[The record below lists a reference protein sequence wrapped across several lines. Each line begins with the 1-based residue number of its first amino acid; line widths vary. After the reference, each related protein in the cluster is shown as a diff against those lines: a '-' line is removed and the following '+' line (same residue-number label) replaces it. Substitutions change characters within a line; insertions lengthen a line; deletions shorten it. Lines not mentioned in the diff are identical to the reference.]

1 MKLPFRTR
9 APAAGSDEPA
19 FGTFDRARRVKMMA
33 VTDFWLRV
41 AEWDERRAASRP
53 RNPRRVLREGLCAVA
68 IPLVG
73 LVQMLFGALAL
84 RIWYAWIY
92 AGVLL
97 ALAALS
103 ARLATWRWRRET
115 ARG

>member
-1 MKLPFRTR
+1 M
-9 APAAGSDEPA
+9 S
-19 FGTFDRARRVKMMA
+19 A
-33 VTDFWLRV
+33 VPNFWVRF
-41 AEWDERRAASRP
+41 ADWDERRAASRP
-53 RNPRRVLREGLCAVA
+53 RNPPRVLREGLNVVG
-68 IPLVG
+68 ILLVG
-73 LVQMLFGALAL
+73 LVPVLFDALTL